1 MYSKLLIKHALLKYS
16 KLKPKLKK
24 FLFFHLDRAI
34 KYSAFTLEKE
44 QTQMYCPRCSETDS

>member
-1 MYSKLLIKHALLKYS
+1 MYFKLLIKHALLKYL

-34 KYSAFTLEKE
+34 KYSANKKGTVNVIIW
-44 QTQMYCPRCSETDS
+44 